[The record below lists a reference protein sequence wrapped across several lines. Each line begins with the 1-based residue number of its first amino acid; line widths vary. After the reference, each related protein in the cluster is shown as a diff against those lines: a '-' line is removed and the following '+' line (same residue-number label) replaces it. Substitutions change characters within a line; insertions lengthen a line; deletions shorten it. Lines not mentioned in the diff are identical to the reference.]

1 MVGVTVT
8 DPIADMLTR
17 IRNAIMVRHDSVTV
31 PASKLKLGIAKILK
45 DEGFIADFE
54 VVKGKPHREIK
65 VSLRYID
72 NKPAISGLKRMSK
85 PGLRLYVQKKEIPRV
100 YGGLGIAIISTSQ
113 GLKTGQQAW
122 RQGSGGELLC
132 YIW

>member
-17 IRNAIMVRHDSVTV
+17 IRNGIMVRHDSVTV

-45 DEGFIADFE
+45 DEGFISDYE
-54 VVKGKPHREIK
+54 IVKGKPHREIK
-65 VSLRYID
+65 VQLRYID
-72 NKPAISGLKRMSK
+72 NKPAISGLKRISK
-85 PGLRLYVQKKEIPRV
+85 PGLRMYVQKKEIPRV
-100 YGGLGIAIISTSQ
+100 YGGLGIAILSTSQ

-132 YIW
+132 YVW